1 MKILIVSTS
10 DLEGGAARAAYRLHK
25 ALLTE
30 DITSTMLVQ
39 SKATDDYTVI
49 GPQTKFQKAISKLRS
64 TLDSITVW
72 GYQERTKALFSTNWL
87 PFSDLVN
94 KINNLN
100 PDIVHLHW
108 INSGMIRIED
118 FTKIKAPIVWSL
130 HDNWAF
136 TGGCHNMGECQLYKN
151 SCGECPI
158 LGSKKKKDLSH
169 KVWLRKKK
177 RLLN

>member
-1 MKILIVSTS
+1 MKILIVSAS
-10 DLEGGAARAAYRLHK
+10 DSEGGAARAAYRLHK

-49 GPQTKFQKAISKLRS
+49 GAQTKFQKAISKLRP
-64 TLDSITVW
+64 TLDSIPVW
-72 GYQERTKALFSTNWL
+72 CYPDRTKALFSPSWL

-94 KINNLN
+94 KINDLN
-100 PDIVHLHW
+100 PDVVHLHW

-118 FTKIKAPIVWSL
+118 FAKIKAPIVWSL

-136 TGGCHNMGECQLYKN
+136 TGGCHVMRECQLYKN

-158 LGSKKKKDLSH
+158 LGSKKKK
-169 KVWLRKKK
+169 
-177 RLLN
+177 